1 MLYSIWDHNV
11 VIATMIIGIVG
22 VRSCMSR
29 DRTDSEQYTETVTD
43 DPVWETEPIPGDE
56 TVSEADIDDVLYGD
70 LDE

>member
-1 MLYSIWDHNV
+1 
-11 VIATMIIGIVG
+11 
-22 VRSCMSR
+22 MSR

-56 TVSEADIDDVLYGD
+56 TVSEVDIDDVLYGD